1 MEMERLQRKRFQGSK
16 CLNQNQNVSRECPEA
31 KHHEGTVIRC
41 SAEGTSRF
49 PLRPCLSISAA
60 SLSVYPHTA
69 SLIVE
74 LLCISVCITEHH
86 PKDATH
92 RWWHRTSPVVSQDF
106 KRRLGDSNAA
116 RGRDHKN
123 RSAAVTTA
131 QIRRHCQVVMW
142 SPCRLK
148 NYEDGYPG
156 PL

>member
-1 MEMERLQRKRFQGSK
+1 MFESKSK
-16 CLNQNQNVSRECPEA
+16 CVKGMSRSETPRRNSHTLLGGRYLEVS
-31 KHHEGTVIRC
+31 
-41 SAEGTSRF
+41 S
-49 PLRPCLSISAA
+49 A
-60 SLSVYPHTA
+60 SLFVNLRCVP
-69 SLIVE
+69 
-74 LLCISVCITEHH
+74 VCIPPHSVTDRRTPLLFCLCFTEHH

-92 RWWHRTSPVVSQDF
+92 RWWHCTSPEMSQDF